1 MKVLARWS
9 AQTTLMTATIISAW
23 GVNSL
28 QALALT
34 EEQVLQKLGPITVFT
49 VTNSEG
55 APLVVS
61 VPVEEGEP
69 LEVAGAFMSQGD
81 AEAFVERLQTE
92 NPNLENQVQVMPASL
107 AEVYQ
112 LDFQFEGEADDIDFI
127 FIPVEEQAAN
137 AQPLLQPGQTLQGVP
152 LFVARGGEQGGY
164 LTIQQDGQQAVPF
177 FFEYEQVQR
186 IANDFQQTNP
196 DQADTVV
203 IQVVPL
209 DGVINTLRTQDTPG
223 LENIVLVPSREGLEY
238 LQELQQQQQ
247 QPQ

>member
-9 AQTTLMTATIISAW
+9 AQITLMTAAIISAW

-81 AEAFVERLQTE
+81 AEAFVER
-92 NPNLENQVQVMPASL
+92 
-107 AEVYQ
+107 
-112 LDFQFEGEADDIDFI
+112 F
-127 FIPVEEQAAN
+127 AN
-137 AQPLLQPGQTLQGVP
+137 
-152 LFVARGGEQGGY
+152 RK
-164 LTIQQDGQQAVPF
+164 
-177 FFEYEQVQR
+177 
-186 IANDFQQTNP
+186 
-196 DQADTVV
+196 
-203 IQVVPL
+203 
-209 DGVINTLRTQDTPG
+209 
-223 LENIVLVPSREGLEY
+223 S
-238 LQELQQQQQ
+238 
-247 QPQ
+247 